1 MRTRVLI
8 AVAVALAVA
17 PAAGCGDLSK
27 AELRRQVE
35 SFASIASEGRFVAQG
50 VRQDRTRAAFVRV
63 HAAELADEADSG
75 AEKLHDARPQK
86 GAQADVKRAIEL
98 ATATSSTLGDIEV
111 APGDERAGAAA
122 ERKLLVLTKKL
133 RALAEQ
139 L

>member
-1 MRTRVLI
+1 MRTRVLL

-17 PAAGCGDLSK
+17 STAGCGNLSK

-35 SFASIASEGRFVAQG
+35 SFGSIASEGRFVAQG
-50 VRQDRTRAAFVRV
+50 VRQDRTRTTFVRV

-75 AEKLHDARPQK
+75 AEKLNDSHPQA
-86 GAQADVKRAIEL
+86 GTEADVKRAMDL
-98 ATATSSTLGDIEV
+98 AAATSSALGDIAV

-122 ERKLLVLTKKL
+122 ERKLLVLTTKL
-133 RALAEQ
+133 RTLAER